1 MYGTQN
7 APEMF
12 PPWRAVPTDRLAG
25 ILPAPAPTYN
35 AFCYNLLE
43 ANCLSPLDATR
54 RAPVLSSLMALKS
67 RKSLFAALGILVAGY
82 LFYHFRGSLHL
93 SQFSGAKLWE
103 AVRRANFVYLLLS
116 VVGIYGCY
124 ALRALRWH
132 KFQSHLG
139 PSKFWNIY
147 RMTLA
152 GFSALFLLGRAA
164 EPVRPLLISRKD
176 NIPLSD
182 TFGIY
187 ALERILDAACTAVLA
202 AVGLLIFES
211 SGHVDGQG
219 AGQAFEKGA
228 RTAGTIFALFAI
240 VAISGLIYLRL
251 HGSALLERRM
261 QGWLA
266 QHGWRAGVA
275 RNLLGF
281 VRGVQTVRSWGDV
294 AAAVIYSALHWL
306 LVVCV
311 YLLVLQSFGGTL
323 AALKFSDAV
332 LILVFSLV
340 GSAVQLPGVGGGSQA
355 LSIVAFTKLYGVE
368 QEPAVAAAMIL
379 WLVTF
384 ASCSFAGVPLLIR
397 EGWSF
402 GELKRMR
409 QREDEEI
416 DAEMVSQAA
425 TKHL

>member
-1 MYGTQN
+1 
-7 APEMF
+7 
-12 PPWRAVPTDRLAG
+12 
-25 ILPAPAPTYN
+25 
-35 AFCYNLLE
+35 
-43 ANCLSPLDATR
+43 
-54 RAPVLSSLMALKS
+54 MALKS
-67 RKSLFAALGILVAGY
+67 RKALFAALGILVAGY
-82 LFYHFRGSLHL
+82 LLYHFRASLHL

-103 AVRRANFVYLLLS
+103 AVRRANFVYLVLS
-116 VVGIYGCY
+116 IVGIYGCY
-124 ALRALRWH
+124 ALRALRWQ

-152 GFSALFLLGRAA
+152 GFSALFLLGRVA

-176 NIPLSD
+176 KIPLSD
-182 TFGIY
+182 IFGIY
-187 ALERILDAACTAVLA
+187 TLERILDAASTAVLA
-202 AVGLLIFES
+202 AAGLLIFES
-211 SGHVDGQG
+211 SGHLDAQG
-219 AGQAFEKGA
+219 TGQAFEKGA
-228 RTAGTIFALFAI
+228 RTAGTFFALFAI

-251 HGSALLERRM
+251 HGSGFLERRM

-281 VRGVQTVRSWGDV
+281 VRGVQTIRSWGDV
-294 AAAVIYSALHWL
+294 AAAVVYSALHWL

-311 YLLVLQSFGGTL
+311 YLLVLQSFGGKL
-323 AALKFSDAV
+323 AAIKFSDAV

-355 LSIVAFTKLYGVE
+355 LGIVALTKLYGVE

-384 ASCSFAGVPLLIR
+384 ASCSFAGVPILVR
-397 EGWSF
+397 EGWSL

-409 QREDEEI
+409 EHEGEQIE
-416 DAEMVSQAA
+416 AELAGQS
-425 TKHL
+425 TSKTL

>member
-1 MYGTQN
+1 MHRKCSRLG
-7 APEMF
+7 
-12 PPWRAVPTDRLAG
+12 AVPTDRLAG
-25 ILPAPAPTYN
+25 ILPAPVPTYN
-35 AFCYNLLE
+35 SFYYNLLE
-43 ANCLSPLDATR
+43 PNRFTALDAAPGT
-54 RAPVLSSLMALKS
+54 PVLCFHMALRS
-67 RKSLFAALGILVAGY
+67 RKALFAALGIFVAGY
-82 LFYHFRGSLHL
+82 LLYHFRTNLHL
-93 SQFSGAKLWE
+93 GQFSGAKLWE
-103 AVRRANFVYLLLS
+103 AVSRANLIYLFLS
-116 VVGIYGCY
+116 IVGIYGCY
-124 ALRALRWH
+124 ALRALRWQ
-132 KFQSHLG
+132 KFQAHLG
-139 PSKFWNIY
+139 PAKFWNIY

-152 GFSALFLLGRAA
+152 GFAALFLLGRPA

-182 TFGIY
+182 IFGIY
-187 ALERILDAACTAVLA
+187 ALERILDAASTAVLA

-211 SGHVDGQG
+211 SGHMDAQG
-219 AGQAFEKGA
+219 TGQAFEKGA
-228 RTAGTIFALFAI
+228 RTAGTFFALFAI
-240 VAISGLIYLRL
+240 VAISALIYLRL

-294 AAAVIYSALHWL
+294 AAAVIYSALHWV

-311 YLLVLQSFGGTL
+311 YLLVLQSFGGKL

-332 LILVFSLV
+332 IILVFSLV
-340 GSAVQLPGVGGGSQA
+340 GSAVQLPGVGGGAQLLTSVA
-355 LSIVAFTKLYGVE
+355 LTKLFGVE

-384 ASCSFAGVPLLIR
+384 ASCSFAGVPILFG

-402 GELKRMR
+402 RELKRMR
-409 QREDEEI
+409 EHESEEI
-416 DAEMVSQAA
+416 EAELAGQAA
-425 TKHL
+425 KPL

>member
-1 MYGTQN
+1 M
-7 APEMF
+7 
-12 PPWRAVPTDRLAG
+12 L
-25 ILPAPAPTYN
+25 I
-35 AFCYNLLE
+35 
-43 ANCLSPLDATR
+43 PLDVAP
-54 RAPVLSSLMALKS
+54 RALVLCFLMALKS
-67 RKSLFAALGILVAGY
+67 RKALFAALGILVAGY
-82 LFYHFRGSLHL
+82 LLYHFRGSLHL

-103 AVRRANFVYLLLS
+103 AVRRANLLYLLLS
-116 VVGIYGCY
+116 IVAIYGCY

-139 PSKFWNIY
+139 PSSFWNIY

-152 GFSALFLLGRAA
+152 GFAALFILGRPA
-164 EPVRPLLISRKD
+164 EPIRPLLISRKD
-176 NIPLSD
+176 KIPLSD
-182 TFGIY
+182 IFGIY
-187 ALERILDAACTAVLA
+187 VLERILDAASTAVLA
-202 AVGLLIFES
+202 AIGLLIFES
-211 SGHVDGQG
+211 SGHLNAQG

-228 RTAGTIFALFAI
+228 RTAGTFFALFAI

-261 QGWLA
+261 QGWLT

-281 VRGVQTVRSWGDV
+281 VRGVQTIRTWGDV
-294 AAAVIYSALHWL
+294 TAAVIYSALHWL

-311 YLLVLQSFGGTL
+311 YLLVLQSFGGKL
-323 AALKFSDAV
+323 ASLRFPDAV
-332 LILVFSLV
+332 LIMVFSLV
-340 GSAVQLPGVGGGSQA
+340 GSAVQLPGVGGGAQLLTSVA
-355 LSIVAFTKLYGVE
+355 LTKLFGVE

-397 EGWSF
+397 EGWSL

-409 QREDEEI
+409 EHEREEI
-416 DAEMVSQAA
+416 EAELVV
-425 TKHL
+425 KHS